1 MSSLLRDAIALGDGC
16 LRAIVRTGQREHD
29 SLAAAIEA
37 ASFEDVALLAIAMNR
52 TTNEGE
58 RHANAELQR

>member
-1 MSSLLRDAIALGDGC
+1 MSRLLRDSIALGDGC
-16 LRAIVRTGQREHD
+16 LRAIVRTGRREHD

-52 TTNEGE
+52 PTNEGE